1 MPKGEFVGRA
11 CSLHRAVYTVGQFA
25 QFVQG
30 SLHSRVV
37 FIVCTRLGFV
47 INVKL

>member
-11 CSLHRAVYTVGQFA
+11 CSLHREVYIVGQFA
-25 QFVQG
+25 QG
-30 SLHSRVV
+30 SLHCRVV
-37 FIVCTRLGFV
+37 CTVYTGLGFV